1 MRYSGEY
8 NLLIFTLAI
17 IYFDHY
23 LENRIR
29 RDMQR
34 VLQMHRTF
42 EKIGRD
48 VALKEE

>member
-8 NLLIFTLAI
+8 NLLMFTLGI

-29 RDMQR
+29 RDMHR
-34 VLQMHRTF
+34 VLSIHRTF

-48 VALKEE
+48 VAVKEE